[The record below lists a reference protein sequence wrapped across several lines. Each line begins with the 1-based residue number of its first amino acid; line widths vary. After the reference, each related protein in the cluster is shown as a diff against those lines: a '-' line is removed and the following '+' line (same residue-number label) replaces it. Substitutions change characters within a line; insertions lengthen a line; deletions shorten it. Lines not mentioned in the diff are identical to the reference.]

1 MILAVVATPSL
12 VLLISSLVV
21 VVVVTD
27 PVKEA
32 GPGLEDEELTGP
44 VETEADVLCVVT
56 RVVLSAVIR
65 TGAESEEAPHEG
77 YGHQLKDEV
86 VRAGSTPAC

>member
-1 MILAVVATPSL
+1 MILTVVPTPSL
-12 VLLISSLVV
+12 VPVVSSLR

-27 PVKEA
+27 PAKEA

-44 VETEADVLCVVT
+44 VETEVDILCVVA
-56 RVVLSAVIR
+56 RVVLTAVIR

-77 YGHQLKDEV
+77 YGHQLNDEV
-86 VRAGSTPAC
+86 VRVGSIPAC